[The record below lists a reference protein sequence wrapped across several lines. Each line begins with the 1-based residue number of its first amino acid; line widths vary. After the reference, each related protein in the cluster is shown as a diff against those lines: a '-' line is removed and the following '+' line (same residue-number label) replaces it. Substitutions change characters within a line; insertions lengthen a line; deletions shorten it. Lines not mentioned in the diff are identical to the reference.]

1 MQSDVQSNSLK
12 HILRHRQN
20 VRQQETDISE
30 RVKRFYQKQ
39 DDLIN
44 DYELAEQRANND
56 QEQQEKNEKLNKK
69 LNKTIYILSRTS
81 FILNVVSLFYSSSK

>member
-1 MQSDVQSNSLK
+1 MK

-20 VRQQETDISE
+20 TRQQEVDAPD

-44 DYELAEQRANND
+44 DYELVEQRANND
-56 QEQQEKNEKLNKK
+56 QEQQEKNDELNKK
-69 LNKTIYILSRTS
+69 NNRTIYILSRAS
-81 FILNVVSLFYSSSK
+81 FAVNIVSITI

>member
-1 MQSDVQSNSLK
+1 LK

>member
-1 MQSDVQSNSLK
+1 LDVQPNSLK

>member
-1 MQSDVQSNSLK
+1 MDVQPNSLK
-12 HILRHRQN
+12 HILRHRKN

>member
-1 MQSDVQSNSLK
+1 MK

>member
-1 MQSDVQSNSLK
+1 MDVQPNSLK